1 MSSVST
7 SPSRSFPRWMSVV
20 LFAAAGYNLVW
31 GAWVVLFP
39 NQFFDWVGMARPVHP
54 SIWQCVG
61 MIVGVYGIGYAIA
74 ATNPLRHWPIVLVGF
89 LGKVLGPLGYMDGA
103 LIRGEL
109 SPAFGWTIP
118 TNDLIWWV
126 PFAMILL
133 AAFRAGQG
141 DDLPLPELS
150 DDELEEVLAKTQTEP
165 GGVSVAE
172 LSRQGPVL
180 LMLVRHFGCTFCRQ
194 AMAELSGQQ
203 TQLRQQGVT
212 PVIVHQSDVER
223 GREYLNGYGLDEVL
237 QISDS
242 DKSLYRSLG
251 LPRGS
256 FAQLFG
262 IKSTLAGFRAVKHGV
277 GKLEGDGF
285 QMPGAFLVRDG
296 RVIKAYR
303 YAHAGDAVDACEFAY
318 GLEEHVS
325 DSESSPA
332 TPVTA

>member
-1 MSSVST
+1 MPKP
-7 SPSRSFPRWMSVV
+7 SPPFPRWMAVV

-39 NQFFDWVGMARPVHP
+39 NHFFDLVGMERPIHP

-89 LGKVLGPLGYMDGA
+89 LGKILGPLGYVDGA

-126 PFAMILL
+126 PFAVMLW
-133 AAFRAGQG
+133 AAFRAAQG
-141 DDLPLPELS
+141 EDKPLPTMS
-150 DDELEEVLAKTQTEP
+150 DDDVRELLNTTTTEP
-165 GGVSVAE
+165 AGHTLGD

-194 AMAELSGQQ
+194 AMADLSDHQGTL
-203 TQLRQQGVT
+203 TQRGVT
-212 PVIVHQSDVER
+212 PVVAHQSGVDR
-223 GREYLNGYGLDEVL
+223 GREFLNGYGLNGVA
-237 QISDS
+237 QISDPE
-242 DKSLYRSLG
+242 KKLYRGLG

-256 FAQLFG
+256 ATQLFG
-262 IKSTLAGFRAVKHGV
+262 VSSIVAGLGAAKHGV

-285 QMPGAFLVRDG
+285 QMPGAFLIRDG
-296 RVIKAYR
+296 SVVEAYR
-303 YAHAGDAVDACEFAY
+303 YEHAGDAVDVCEFVGAAVATT
-318 GLEEHVS
+318 GEA
-325 DSESSPA
+325 SPA
-332 TPVTA
+332 